1 MTSGGGVHF
10 VKSSVHR
17 LEPGPPAAVV
27 LAPPVTS
34 TWLPPMRTAAT
45 TPTTPDATGIA
56 PPVRV
61 SVRPSGEIALIVRM
75 PLTPVIAT
83 GMPAARPE
91 LAALPAVNVTVVAVR
106 LNVPPA
112 RNRLL
117 TAPVEAK
124 VGPVNARPPTS
135 TV

>member
-1 MTSGGGVHF
+1 MPRGDGVHC

-61 SVRPSGEIALIVRM
+61 SVRPSGEIALIVRI

-83 GMPAARPE
+83 GIPAARPE
-91 LAALPAVNVTVVAVR
+91 LAAPPGVTVTVVAVR
-106 LNVPPA
+106 VDAPPA
-112 RNRLL
+112 RERRRA
-117 TAPVEAK
+117 TAAGETFAGV
-124 VGPVNARPPTS
+124 
-135 TV
+135 